1 MENSGERVGIIK
13 KPEMYF
19 LQRTKDNL
27 FFISANLQNHLQK
40 RSVRSQRERNQRH
53 FQNLRNLEGSSPAQ
67 KSDRLPPW
75 FRLCRISFEGRSQ
88 ESIRG
93 FVPQHARLRTSV
105 GVGVG
110 GGGGH
115 GRDLAEEDGAS
126 LCRRWTAAVKA
137 FQKIGFFGIA
147 RCNRGRNVKPST
159 LNLSLIKKITKKKP
173 FFLCS
178 SAILILELELCGK

>member
-1 MENSGERVGIIK
+1 MTI
-13 KPEMYF
+13 
-19 LQRTKDNL
+19 

-137 FQKIGFFGIA
+137 FQKIGFLGIA
-147 RCNRGRNVKPST
+147 RCASGRNVNPST
-159 LNLSLIKKITKKKP
+159 LNLSLIKKLPKKT
-173 FFLCS
+173 FFLMFGCYFNP
-178 SAILILELELCGK
+178 